1 MITVAMSGIN
11 AIDNPG
17 PGTGIARS
25 LKESDLEIR
34 TIGLAYDS
42 MEPGIFMDWVI
53 DKSYIL
59 PWPSCDP
66 KVYLERL
73 SYIHDREQID
83 VIIPAL
89 DAELPLYMKLRPEIE
104 AMGIKLLLPDIK
116 TYMRRDKQNL
126 VQLAPELGLL
136 VPETLVMSSPADI
149 VTAESMFGY
158 PMMIKGPF
166 YEAFKVRT
174 RAEAEKEFY
183 NMAAKWGYPIIA
195 QQFIVGDEYDM
206 IGLADGHGMDMGT
219 MAIKKIM
226 TTKLGKVWTNVAV
239 RNDAIFEAARKFVTG
254 LKWAGGYELELL
266 QKAGT
271 DEFYLIEINPR
282 FPAWLYMAAGCGIN
296 LPERMVK
303 HLLNMPYETHSDYEA
318 GKMLIRYTG
327 EMIRHISDFEQL
339 TTLGESREKTDK
351 TKNRQND

>member
-1 MITVAMSGIN
+1 MINVAISGIN

-25 LKESDLEIR
+25 LKESDLEVR
-34 TIGLAYDS
+34 TIGLAYDA

-66 KVYLERL
+66 KVYLDRL
-73 SYIHDREQID
+73 SYIHDRERID
-83 VIIPAL
+83 IIIPAL
-89 DAELPLYMKLRPEIE
+89 DAELPLYMKLRGAIE
-104 AMGIKLLLPDIK
+104 AMGIKLLIPDYE
-116 TYMRRDKQNL
+116 TFLRRDKQNL
-126 VQLAPELGLL
+126 VELAPELGLK
-136 VPETLVMSSPADI
+136 VPETLSMTALTDI
-149 VTAESMFGY
+149 PKAEAQFGY

-166 YEAFKVRT
+166 YEAFKVRS

-183 NMAAKWGYPIIA
+183 NLSAKWGYPIIA
-195 QQFIVGDEYDM
+195 QQFIVGEEYDL
-206 IGLADGHGMDMGT
+206 IGLGDGHGQDLGML
-219 MAIKKIM
+219 AIKKM
-226 TTKLGKVWTNVAV
+226 MVTKLGKVWTNVSV
-239 RNDAIFEAARKFVTG
+239 RNDAIFEAAHKLVSG

-271 DEFYLIEINPR
+271 DDFYLIEVNPR

-296 LPERMVK
+296 LPERLVK
-303 HLLNMPYETHSDYEA
+303 HLLNMPYDTHSDYEA
-318 GKMLIRYTG
+318 GKILIRYTG

-339 TTLGESREKTDK
+339 STLAESRESTAN
-351 TKNRQND
+351 TTEGN